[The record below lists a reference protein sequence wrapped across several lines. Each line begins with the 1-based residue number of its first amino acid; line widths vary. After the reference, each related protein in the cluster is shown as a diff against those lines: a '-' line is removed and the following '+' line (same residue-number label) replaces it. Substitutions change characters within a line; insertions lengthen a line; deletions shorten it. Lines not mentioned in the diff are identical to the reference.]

1 MFTLFANSQVL
12 IKNTNIGPRELGQ
25 HRKES
30 SLLAENEGVSR
41 GPCDGP
47 RDGPG
52 GRSHGQDRTGR
63 DGIRWASHSR
73 GGTVVL
79 RREVRAPAVKTS
91 SFIHRVQVS
100 EADTAA
106 RGPDFSHLT

>member
-1 MFTLFANSQVL
+1 ML

-41 GPCDGP
+41 GLVMGP
-47 RDGPG
+47 VMGRAG
-52 GRSHGQDRTGR
+52 GAVGRTGR
-63 DGIRWASHSR
+63 DGIHWASRSR

-79 RREVRAPAVKTS
+79 RREVQAPAVKTS

>member
-41 GPCDGP
+41 GLVMGP
-47 RDGPG
+47 VMGRVG
-52 GRSHGQDRTGR
+52 GAVGRTGR
-63 DGIRWASHSR
+63 DGTASAGRPVLAEGRWFSAEKSR
-73 GGTVVL
+73 
-79 RREVRAPAVKTS
+79 P
-91 SFIHRVQVS
+91 QQ
-100 EADTAA
+100 
-106 RGPDFSHLT
+106 